1 MFPHTGHIK
10 SSAPK
15 LIAAV
20 PMITKGFTPNRSGR
34 RPPSCM
40 KNDAFN
46 SRRKQEETRVK
57 GVITFDLLEEHRVQK
72 EDSIKGDRCDP

>member
-1 MFPHTGHIK
+1 
-10 SSAPK
+10 
-15 LIAAV
+15 
-20 PMITKGFTPNRSGR
+20 
-34 RPPSCM
+34 M